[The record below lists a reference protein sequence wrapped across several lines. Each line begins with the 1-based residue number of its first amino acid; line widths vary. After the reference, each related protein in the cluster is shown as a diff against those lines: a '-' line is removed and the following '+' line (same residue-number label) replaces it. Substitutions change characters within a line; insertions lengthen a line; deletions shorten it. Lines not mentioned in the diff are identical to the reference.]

1 MLIKTGVRGVLRN
14 KRRTLLTM
22 LAISLALATLVLMNA
37 FMDGTNQSMFEKIV
51 ESSGHIQ
58 LYAPGYYDESRTLPT
73 DIAIGDLEATM
84 ETVRGVEG
92 VVDSTAQIRFGGM
105 VIHGGDDMAG
115 FFIGVEPEGA
125 ARVNNL
131 DEKVIEGEYF
141 ASGDED
147 VCLVGKR
154 MAELMKLEVGD
165 PLTVVTQTAYGAL
178 TAMDF
183 TVKGIVY
190 TLNPMIDEAG
200 VVLDLHDA
208 QRHLELTDAATAI
221 LVVGES
227 MDNTI
232 ELRDSLLAVLNPDGP
247 PIIPEEGEIVLTG
260 VEDDDLPLFAET
272 PVGGFE
278 IPDEVD
284 ASPTRSGFEGYTW
297 QELSATIIEL
307 TDFKNQAMDIIRG
320 IMIILA
326 AAMIANTMLT
336 NVFERT
342 REIGVLM
349 AMGARGRQIISLFL
363 TEAVMLGVLG
373 SLVGVALGAGVSLIL
388 AETGID
394 MGSDVTAMVTIP
406 MDSVLYPLVDF
417 TGIVKTFMLGVV
429 MSLIAGLY
437 PAVKAARL
445 QPTKALR
452 YL

>member
-1 MLIKTGVRGVLRN
+1 MLIKTGLRGVLRN

-37 FMDGTNQSMFEKIV
+37 FMDGTNHSMFEKIV
-51 ESSGHIQ
+51 ENSGHIQ

-73 DIAIGDLEATM
+73 DIAIGDLEATL
-84 ETVRGVEG
+84 ETVGGVEG
-92 VVDSTAQIRFGGM
+92 VVDTTAQIRFGGM
-105 VIHGGDDMAG
+105 VLHGGDDMGG

-125 ARVNNL
+125 ARINNL
-131 DEKVIEGEYF
+131 DEKVIDGEYF
-141 ASGDED
+141 APGDED

-190 TLNPMIDEAG
+190 TLNPMIDEG
-200 VVLDLHDA
+200 GLILDLEDV
-208 QRHLELTDAATAI
+208 QRHLELPNAATAI
-221 LVVGES
+221 LVVGS
-227 MDNTI
+227 DMDNTI
-232 ELRDSLLAVLNPDGP
+232 ELRDRLLATLNPDGP
-247 PIIPEEGEIVLTG
+247 PVIPEEGEIALTT
-260 VEDDDLPLFAET
+260 EADDDLPLFAGDT
-272 PVGGFE
+272 IGGFE
-278 IPDEVD
+278 IPDEET

-349 AMGARGRQIISLFL
+349 AMGARGRQIITLFL
-363 TEAVMLGVLG
+363 TEAVFLGLLG

-388 AETGID
+388 AEVGID
-394 MGSDVTAMVTIP
+394 MGSDVSSMISIP
-406 MDSVLYPLVDF
+406 FDNVLYPLVEF
-417 TGIVKTFMLGVV
+417 NGIVQTFMLGVV